1 MKYLPIFANISD
13 TACLVVGGGT
23 LALRKVSLLLKA
35 GGVVTVIAPDL
46 SDNLNQLL
54 CENKIKYK
62 RKIFA
67 HDDVKNY
74 TLIISATNIV
84 AVNQS
89 VAAAAQDYRIPINV
103 VDSPALSSFIFP
115 SIVDRSPIVA
125 AVSTGGASPILARL
139 LRSRLESMIPASYGK
154 LAELAEQFRTKV
166 KTEIKDSRL
175 RRKFWE
181 ENLQGGVAELVY
193 AGRAQ
198 EAADQLEKNIALTK
212 QSKHPIGQVYLV
224 GAGPGDPDLLTF
236 RALRLM
242 QSADVI
248 VYDRLVS
255 PEIRELVR
263 RDAEMIYAGK
273 ERSRHTIPQE
283 KINVLLARLA
293 KSGKSVVRLKG
304 GDPFIFGRGGEEIE
318 TLMEQG
324 VSFQIVPGITA
335 ASGCA
340 SYAGIPLTHRDYAQS
355 CAFVAGHLKDG
366 TIDLNWEQLVV
377 RNQTLVIYMGLLG
390 LPRLCQKLI
399 EHGADNDLPIALI
412 ERGTTQYQR
421 VITGTLATLPEI
433 VSAQDIT
440 PPTLIVVGEVV
451 ALHKRLSWYRPSN

>member
-13 TACLVVGGGT
+13 TDCLVVGGGN

-35 GGVVTVIAPDL
+35 SAKVTVIAPEL
-46 SDNLNQLL
+46 SDNLNQLVR
-54 CENKIKYK
+54 ENRIQYQCKT
-62 RKIFA
+62 FV

-74 TLIISATNIV
+74 RLIISATDIV
-84 AVNQS
+84 TVNQA
-89 VAAAAQDYRIPINV
+89 VAEAAHEYGIAVNV
-103 VDSPALSSFIFP
+103 VDSPSLSSFIFP
-115 SIVDRSPIVA
+115 SIVDRSPVIA
-125 AVSTGGASPILARL
+125 AISTGGASPILARL
-139 LRSRLESMIPASYGK
+139 LRSRLESIIPASYGN

-166 KTEIKDSRL
+166 KSEIKDSRL

-193 AGRAQ
+193 AGRDK
-198 EAADQLEKNIALTK
+198 EAAEELEKNLALTR
-212 QSKHPIGQVYLV
+212 QSKQTMGAVYLV

-273 ERSRHTIPQE
+273 ERSKHTIPQE
-283 KINVLLARLA
+283 KINHLLARLA

-390 LPRLCQKLI
+390 LPQLCQTLI
-399 EHGADNDLPIALI
+399 EHGAANDLPIALI

-440 PPTLIVVGEVV
+440 PPTLIVIGEVV
-451 ALHKRLSWYRPSN
+451 ALHKRLSWFRPNS